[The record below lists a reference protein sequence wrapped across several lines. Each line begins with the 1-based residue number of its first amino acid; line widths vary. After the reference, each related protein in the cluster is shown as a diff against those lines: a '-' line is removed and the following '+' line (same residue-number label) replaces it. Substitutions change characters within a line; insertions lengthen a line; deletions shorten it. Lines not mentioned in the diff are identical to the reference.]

1 MSAVG
6 GKSVNFA
13 YTGTDGIAATL
24 LTGKM
29 QLQSTDLSNSTDE
42 EQIKDSLGALVNR
55 TFYNP
60 GFKATLEY
68 IPSGAAASDAI
79 TNTALT
85 AIGTIV
91 SITACANVP
100 DLIKTNWI
108 VLGFKI
114 SGSNT
119 TAKKV
124 TLELEAHSGITAA
137 LT

>member
-1 MSAVG
+1 MSAIG
-6 GKSVNFA
+6 GKAVNFA

-29 QLQSTDLSNSTDE
+29 QLQSTDLSATADDDNTRDST
-42 EQIKDSLGALVNR
+42 GAFVNR

-68 IPSGAAASDAI
+68 IPSGTAAADAI
-79 TNTALT
+79 TNTALST
-85 AIGTIV
+85 IGTII

-100 DLIKTNWI
+100 DLIKTNWVI
-108 VLGFKI
+108 VAFKI
-114 SGSNT
+114 TGSNT

-124 TLELEAHSGITAA
+124 TMDLEAHAGITAT
-137 LT
+137 LS